1 MATAAAPFS
10 RHVLHVSELLMV
22 IQLHVLTARHCA
34 LIIVT
39 ILYRLFSPGF
49 IYSSCS
55 CLERSKQR
63 SQILNTDSFS
73 SYCSRLEEMT
83 ENDLKQELEQ
93 IFQLLVDKPKTPVC
107 IRAPSQHPLN
117 QLTGLW
123 PKMSQTRLL
132 PLLLCVLFNIPP
144 V

>member
-1 MATAAAPFS
+1 MAAAAALFS

-22 IQLHVLTARHCA
+22 TQLHVLTARHCA

-49 IYSSCS
+49 IYSLYN
-55 CLERSKQR
+55 CLETSKQR
-63 SQILNTDSFS
+63 SHILNTDSFS

-93 IFQLLVDKPKTPVC
+93 IFHLLVGQTKDSSMHSSSIP
-107 IRAPSQHPLN
+107 APSEPADRSV
-117 QLTGLW
+117 T
-123 PKMSQTRLL
+123 
-132 PLLLCVLFNIPP
+132 
-144 V
+144 